1 MSKSLKNTVVNG
13 ELTKFIG
20 GAEILQ
26 QLSNNFNNF
35 GEAWVMGIEKMGEK
49 DKMKVDKLLKD
60 DKIEKKEVI
69 RLLGYLKLRDNNPT
83 DCIIPK
89 GIAITIG
96 KIREEVGDKIANSV
110 SSITTISN
118 NNIESILKELM
129 EVENT
134 SDIIEKIKVA
144 ILINI
149 PEEES
154 DKLKYNI
161 ILLNEFN
168 DIFMTIEDI
177 EISFSFDSID
187 EMSISYPVHMSQYQ
201 IAASIRQLVRLP
213 KKDLEAVVA
222 GKSTYD
228 GNKQEIVITD

>member
-26 QLSNNFNNF
+26 HLYNNFNNF
-35 GEAWVMGIEKMGEK
+35 GEAWVMGIEKMSEK

-83 DCIIPK
+83 ECILPK
-89 GIAITIG
+89 GLAITIG
-96 KIREEVGDKIANSV
+96 KIREEVGDKNANSI
-110 SSITTISN
+110 SSITSISN
-118 NNIESILKELM
+118 NNIESIYKELM
-129 EVENT
+129 EIENT
-134 SDIIEKIKVA
+134 SSIIEKIKIA

-154 DKLKYNI
+154 DKLIYNI
-161 ILLNEFN
+161 FLLNDFD
-168 DIFMTIEDI
+168 DIFMTISDI
-177 EISFSFDSID
+177 EISFNFDAID
-187 EMSISYPVHMSQYQ
+187 EMDIRYPVHMSQYQ
-201 IAASIRQLVRLP
+201 IAAAIRQLIRLP
-213 KKDLEAVVA
+213 KKYLEAVIN
-222 GKSTYD
+222 GKSAYD
-228 GNKQEIVITD
+228 GNKQEIVITE